1 MMITI
6 NDKHHLLLLPKNIT
20 KEKFLSYAKV
30 RKGSYFYKKLESI
43 YLGLTTSIVDV
54 EKEYKK
60 YYNEYDTFSNF
71 LYHKYL
77 YLDADTLKL
86 IINAVESK
94 KYIFVRGR
102 IFQLS
107 DFNLRTLLDV
117 SDTFPQKINN
127 LLKAE
132 LYED

>member
-6 NDKHHLLLLPKNIT
+6 NDKNHLLLLPKNIT
-20 KEKFLSYAKV
+20 KEKFLLYAKV
-30 RKGSYFYKKLESI
+30 RKGSYFYKKIESI
-43 YLGLTTSIVDV
+43 YIGLTTSVVDI
-54 EKEYKK
+54 EKEYEK
-60 YYNEYDTFSNF
+60 YYSEYDTFSNF

-77 YLDADTLKL
+77 YLNTDTLK
-86 IINAVESK
+86 IIQDAVESK
-94 KYIFVRGR
+94 KYIFIRGH

-107 DFNLRTLLDV
+107 DFNLKTLLEV
-117 SDTFPQKINN
+117 SDTFSQKINN

>member
-6 NDKHHLLLLPKNIT
+6 NDKNHLLLLPKNIT
-20 KEKFLSYAKV
+20 KEKFLLYAKV
-30 RKGSYFYKKLESI
+30 RKGSYFYKIIESI
-43 YLGLTTSIVDV
+43 YIGLTTSVVDI
-54 EKEYKK
+54 EKEYEK
-60 YYNEYDTFSNF
+60 YYSEYDTFSNF

-77 YLDADTLKL
+77 YLNTDTLK
-86 IINAVESK
+86 IIQDAVESK
-94 KYIFVRGR
+94 KYIFIRGH

-107 DFNLRTLLDV
+107 DFNLKTLLEV
-117 SDTFPQKINN
+117 SDTFSQKINN